1 MDNNTP
7 AQKRFVSYLRK
18 RDPGLSET
26 DIAKLL
32 GDMKRF
38 VKVIKKV
45 YTEPQA
51 RIYYRE
57 RLVGEKIHKDR
68 VVETDL
74 QEVMK
79 LVDRSVN
86 KPKDLLLL
94 GRKLYKAVN
103 DDIHKRR

>member
-1 MDNNTP
+1 MSNQTP
-7 AQKRFVSYLRK
+7 AQKKFATYLRK
-18 RDPGLSET
+18 RDPTLSET

-38 VKVIKKV
+38 VRVIKKV
-45 YTEPQA
+45 YIEPQA
-51 RIYYRE
+51 RIYYKE
-57 RLVGEKIHKDR
+57 RLVNKKIHKDR

-86 KPKDLLLL
+86 EPKDLLLL